1 MTTKVF
7 KQILMM
13 FEIVFNRVKLLFYIF
28 VFDCYMSL
36 PLPLVTLSLKLM
48 FIVFKTNVK

>member
-7 KQILMM
+7 KQILMVY
-13 FEIVFNRVKLLFYIF
+13 EIVLIHVKLLFYIF

-36 PLPLVTLSLKLM
+36 LLPLVILSWS
-48 FIVFKTNVK
+48 